1 MSMDLTMPSD
11 RTQTILRWGICF
23 AVVLLAHA
31 LAVARLL
38 EQSDFADEPP
48 GVEVVE
54 LDLAPGDPQDQ
65 IDPIQYAPPKPIQ
78 QDVKPQEEPEQKEA
92 EVALPKEVTQ
102 PEPPTPIE
110 PAPPQEEQEAK
121 APPKVSPEA
130 IHKWQITVNTRLNQ
144 FKHYPGQARQRHQ
157 EGRVVVAFTLDAHV
171 GCQERVR
178 LGQRAR
184 LTGSADGHFCR
195 IFRSVGA
202 GWDENRYF
210 PLASCRRCHQQ
221 HVLNRR

>member
-1 MSMDLTMPSD
+1 MSTGLTIPSD

-23 AVVLLAHA
+23 VVVLLAHA
-31 LAVARLL
+31 LAVATLL

-65 IDPIQYAPPKPIQ
+65 IDPIQYSPPKPIQ
-78 QDVKPQEEPEQKEA
+78 RDVKQQEEPEQKEA
-92 EVALPKEVTQ
+92 EVALPKEITQ

-130 IHKWQITVNTRLNQ
+130 VHKWQITVNTRLNQ
-144 FKHYPGQARQRHQ
+144 FKHYPAQARQRHQ
-157 EGRVVVAFTLDAHV
+157 EGRVVVAFTLD
-171 GCQERVR
+171 
-178 LGQRAR
+178 
-184 LTGSADGHFCR
+184 TDGHVVSSNIVKSSGSNILDR
-195 IFRSVGA
+195 ETLDLISRAQPYPVPPNGA
-202 GWDENRYF
+202 GGQDLFLQVPIAYGLR
-210 PLASCRRCHQQ
+210 
-221 HVLNRR
+221 